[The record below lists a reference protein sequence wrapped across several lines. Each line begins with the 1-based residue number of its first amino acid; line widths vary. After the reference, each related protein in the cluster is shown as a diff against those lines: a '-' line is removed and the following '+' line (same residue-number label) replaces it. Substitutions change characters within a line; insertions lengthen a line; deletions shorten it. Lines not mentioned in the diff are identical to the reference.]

1 MGRARLNHL
10 CVWLSTHGHLEAH
23 DFLALLRADRS
34 LYRRRH
40 TIRLHI
46 YACSSDVSVKTTGS
60 VKKSV
65 VVEACNLENV
75 SECLTTRRFETR
87 HRVQQGS
94 VYLVH
99 LVYVYVPVVFETGK

>member
-60 VKKSV
+60 VKKVWSWKL
-65 VVEACNLENV
+65 ATSKTSQNV
-75 SECLTTRRFETR
+75 
-87 HRVQQGS
+87 
-94 VYLVH
+94 
-99 LVYVYVPVVFETGK
+99 